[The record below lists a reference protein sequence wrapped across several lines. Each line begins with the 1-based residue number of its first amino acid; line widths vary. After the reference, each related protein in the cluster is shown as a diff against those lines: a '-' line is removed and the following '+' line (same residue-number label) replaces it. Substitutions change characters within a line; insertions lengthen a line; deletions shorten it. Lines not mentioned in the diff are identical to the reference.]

1 MLGLIGMLAA
11 LPALGYALVPRTY
24 DDPDDLYSA
33 LRSHAHTRMDFP
45 EGRIDV
51 AFADGAVG
59 VNRTK
64 VLAWV
69 RRSGTA
75 VATYF
80 GRFPVRHLGLLIVAE
95 DSAKVGHAT
104 TFGYAGSAT
113 RIHVGA
119 AADDA
124 AFARDWVL
132 VHEMMHSALPNL
144 PRRALWLQEGNATY
158 VEPIARAQAGQLP
171 VEDVW
176 RQSVAGMPKGIPH
189 SDDGG
194 MDGTE
199 AWGRLYWGGATF
211 WLLAEVAIYQDSKGR
226 FLLRDALR
234 AINRRSGGNTVEWT
248 PEQLMQAG
256 DIATGTT
263 ALSKL
268 YAQFVAGRIDVD
280 LAALFSRLGILA
292 NAAGDIRFD
301 DRAPLAELRRSI
313 THA

>member
-1 MLGLIGMLAA
+1 MLGLSGMLAV
-11 LPALGYALVPRTY
+11 LPALAYALVPRTY

-33 LRSHAHTRMDFP
+33 FRSQAHTRMDFP
-45 EGRIDV
+45 EGSIDV
-51 AFADGAVG
+51 VFADGAVG
-59 VNRTK
+59 VDRTK

-69 RRSGTA
+69 RRSGIA
-75 VATYF
+75 VTTYF
-80 GRFPVRHLGLLIVAE
+80 GRFPVRNLGLLIIAE
-95 DSAKVGHAT
+95 DSAKIGHAT

-171 VEDVW
+171 VKDVW

-189 SDDGG
+189 PDDGG

-199 AWGRLYWGGATF
+199 EWGRLYWGGATF

-226 FLLRDALR
+226 SLLRDALR

-248 PEQLMQAG
+248 PEQFMHVG
-256 DIATGTT
+256 DMATDTT
-263 ALSKL
+263 ALSEL
-268 YAQFVAGRIDVD
+268 YARFVAKPIDVD
-280 LAALFSRLGILA
+280 LPGFLSQLGILRTPRA
-292 NAAGDIRFD
+292 TYGSTTAHRWLCCAGG
-301 DRAPLAELRRSI
+301 
-313 THA
+313 